1 MDKIEKVIY
10 INLAHR
16 TDRRQQIEGEL
27 SVFPPE
33 KVIRFDAIKNE
44 NGLIGCV
51 MSHIAVLEMAMHE
64 GWKNYLVV
72 EDDMIWKN
80 YHNGIEILNRLI
92 NSKYDVIMLGGYYV
106 NYNKQT
112 YKLISGQTT
121 TSFIVNQ
128 SYYITLLNNF
138 KEGLNK
144 LQETNN
150 SREYALDQYWKRL
163 QAKDDWYNI
172 ELCIQRPS
180 YSDIEKKL
188 VNYQQKKTI
197 LDFLKGKK

>member
-27 SVFPPE
+27 SVFPPG

-51 MSHIAVLEMAMHE
+51 MSHIAVLEMAIRE
-64 GWKNYLVV
+64 RWKNYLVV
-72 EDDMIWKN
+72 EDDMMWKN
-80 YHNGIEILNRLI
+80 YNNGIQILERLI
-92 NSKYDVIMLGGYYV
+92 NSKYDVIVLGGYYV

-112 YKLISGQTT
+112 YKLISAQTT
-121 TSFIVNQ
+121 TSFILNET
-128 SYYITLLNNF
+128 YYITLLNNF

-144 LQETNN
+144 LQQTNN

-163 QAKDDWYNI
+163 QARDDWYNI

-180 YSDIEKKL
+180 YSDIEKRL
-188 VNYQQKKTI
+188 VDYEKKKTI